1 MTKVPKLRIKQTK
14 KIPNFKLPN
23 LETLDFLTSPAIEE
37 ESWHSAECFEAR
49 VCLRKLV
56 V

>member
-14 KIPNFKLPN
+14 NIPNFKLPN

-37 ESWHSAECFEAR
+37 DSWHSSECFEAR
-49 VCLRKLV
+49 VCLRNLV

>member
-14 KIPNFKLPN
+14 NIPNFKFPN
-23 LETLDFLTSPAIEE
+23 LESLDLLTSPAIEE
-37 ESWHSAECFEAR
+37 GSWHSSECFEAR
-49 VCLRKLV
+49 VCLRNLV